1 MSRIDLKL
9 LVVAL
14 YLIVALAYS
23 QETCESDVQTLIS
36 ANNASKGNKFH
47 LKVKTYIDKEL
58 AYSLTYNKHTAL
70 LIRFENFAPLSN

>member
-1 MSRIDLKL
+1 MSRIDLKS

-14 YLIVALAYS
+14 YFIIALAYS

-47 LKVKTYIDKEL
+47 LKVKNL
-58 AYSLTYNKHTAL
+58 H
-70 LIRFENFAPLSN
+70 